1 MKSTI
6 SGLTAA
12 ALLLPASAVLAQM
25 TGVSHP
31 ENLNDPVVT
40 TQPQAQSQHYAKPSP
55 AIPMQAEP
63 QPALR
68 TRDYNAPAAE
78 VTVPAPATVTV
89 TTPGYAT
96 VGSAAPGYGSAP
108 AAYAAAPARG
118 GRHEDGFVV
127 TDDVNSGVVTE
138 VAWRDNEVPEGTL
151 MHARLAEEIS
161 TEMTTAGTP
170 FQARLT
176 RPVEHNGRIILPV
189 GTVIS
194 GRVSEL
200 HGGHRI
206 GGAAYIHIQPDT
218 ITLPDGSTR
227 HVAAQVVDLKHPN
240 GIHVNDEGTI
250 VGNDHAKGT
259 AAAIGLAA
267 GGAAAAGA
275 MIGGGVGAAVG
286 AGIGAG
292 VGTAVWLKHEAHQ
305 TLPQGTDVVFSLNR
319 PLLLQTT
326 ASLQ

>member
-31 ENLNDPVVT
+31 ESLNDPVVT
-40 TQPQAQSQHYAKPSP
+40 TQPPQQHYAKPSP
-55 AIPMQAEP
+55 AIPMQTGP
-63 QPALR
+63 QAATPTLR
-68 TRDYNAPAAE
+68 THDYNLPATE
-78 VTVPAPATVTV
+78 VTAAAPATVTV
-89 TTPGYAT
+89 TNPGYST
-96 VGSAAPGYGSAP
+96 LGSVAPGYGSSP
-108 AAYAAAPARG
+108 AYTGTPAG
-118 GRHEDGFVV
+118 NGRHEDTFVV
-127 TDDVNSGVVTE
+127 TNDVNSGVVTE
-138 VAWRDNEVPEGTL
+138 VAWRENEVPEGTI

-176 RPVEHNGRIILPV
+176 RAVEHNGRVILPI

-194 GRVSEL
+194 GRVTEL

-227 HVAAQVVDLKHPN
+227 HVAAQVVDLKHSS

-259 AAAIGLAA
+259 LAAIGLAT

-275 MIGGGVGAAVG
+275 VIGGGVGAAVG

-319 PLLLQTT
+319 PLLLQT